1 LPNLQFGKFLHK
13 VIFYRL
19 FLYKKKAN
27 KKMSINLKKWLI
39 LDIEFLRSYNYL
51 IINGDKIYLQE
62 SVDNLNDLIFLIQE
76 YVIDKMNWNFTKD
89 LFVDYFLKDD
99 FIDIYLRE

>member
-1 LPNLQFGKFLHK
+1 
-13 VIFYRL
+13 
-19 FLYKKKAN
+19 
-27 KKMSINLKKWLI
+27 MSINLKKWLI
-39 LDIEFLRSYNYL
+39 SDIEFLRSYNYL